1 MKFLYVGQTLDVL
14 SDGETELLLHPETE
28 VEIPDNLQALPYF
41 QRLLTS
47 GLLKTISPANSSSEA
62 A

>member
-28 VEIPDNLQALPYF
+28 VEIPDSLQGIPYF
-41 QRLLTS
+41 ARLIEM
-47 GLLKTISPANSSSEA
+47 GLLKAVSGVNQ
-62 A
+62 